1 MKVTIVGGGVMGEAI
16 LGAAIERH
24 VFDPA
29 NVTVC
34 ELLDHRRA
42 QLQSE
47 YGVSVTTESKE
58 CMADA
63 DLVLLS
69 VKPQE
74 VHSVHGA
81 LRPDA
86 LLLSIMAG
94 VRVASLEAEFR
105 HNRIVRVMP
114 NTPAAA
120 KAGMSVWTATP
131 AVDGEQRDLVR
142 GLLGAIGRELYV
154 EDEKKIDMATAV
166 SGSGPGYVF
175 LFIEAMIEGAVS
187 IGLTRAQAEEMVLQT
202 FYGSA
207 FFAHESGRSASDLRA
222 MVTSPSG
229 TTAAGLLELER
240 GAVRASII
248 ECVRAAHARA
258 KEIGEQS

>member
-1 MKVTIVGGGVMGEAI
+1 VKVAIVGGGVMGEAI
-16 LGAAIERH
+16 LAAAIDRG
-24 VFDPA
+24 VFDA
-29 NVTVC
+29 AQVTVC
-34 ELLDHRRA
+34 EVVERRRA

-47 YGVSVTTESKE
+47 YGVAVTDSTA
-58 CMADA
+58 CMGEA
-63 DLVLLS
+63 DLAILS
-69 VKPQE
+69 VKPQDM
-74 VHSVHGA
+74 HSVHGA

-94 VRVASLEAEFR
+94 IRISTIDAEFR

-131 AVDGEQRDLVR
+131 AVDDQQRELVR
-142 GLLGAIGRELYV
+142 GLLGAIGREIYV
-154 EDEKKIDMATAV
+154 DDEKKLDMATAV

-187 IGLTRAQAEEMVLQT
+187 IGLTRAQADEMVLQT
-202 FYGSA
+202 VLGSA
-207 FFAHESGRSASDLRA
+207 IYAQESGRSPAELRA
-222 MVTSPSG
+222 LVTSPAG

-240 GAVRASII
+240 AAVRAAII
-248 ECVRAAHARA
+248 DCIQAAHERA
-258 KEIGEQS
+258 IELGGPA